1 MPKTKRRRSQG
12 HSTPYGLKPGEY
24 RLVYSHIYTYDNNCQ
39 SLGQKELETLNRN
52 SQGLSLLF
60 LFDLEATGLSVYTD
74 CITEIASKVFD
85 PPVDV
90 KQATFS
96 SLVHTD
102 HSIHEIGTTPL
113 TLLFTHTVFT
123 VFAAKPRNH
132 SIYMYVTKKAE
143 HTCVNTAMYRMA
155 TIQAAFTS
163 IL

>member
-74 CITEIASKVFD
+74 CITEIAGKVFD

-102 HSIHEIGTTPL
+102 HHIPKIGTTHRL
-113 TLLFTHTVFT
+113 SCLHKRKYLLYLLLNQEAIAYIQLYSLVFTQSCTGQPQYRQHCHHTVD
-123 VFAAKPRNH
+123 
-132 SIYMYVTKKAE
+132 
-143 HTCVNTAMYRMA
+143 
-155 TIQAAFTS
+155 
-163 IL
+163 